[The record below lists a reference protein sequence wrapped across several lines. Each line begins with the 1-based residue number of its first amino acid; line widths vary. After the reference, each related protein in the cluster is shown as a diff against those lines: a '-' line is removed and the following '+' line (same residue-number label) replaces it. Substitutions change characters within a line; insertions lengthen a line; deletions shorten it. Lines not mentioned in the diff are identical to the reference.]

1 MKHFL
6 LYGISLLLTA
16 NSLLAQNFEPA
27 PGPVEDKIKLLI
39 KRYGSAERIYLND
52 TQRQTFD
59 ARGGSIYVIG
69 FVYTPE
75 SKGTRRMMVYEM
87 GPNNEKKNLKYPDYS
102 KGYRGALGQLFSV
115 KLLPEGDENTITTYK
130 IDADDEAQ
138 VYIFKVI
145 PGVK

>member
-6 LYGISLLLTA
+6 LYGICLLFTA

-39 KRYGSAERIYLND
+39 KRYGTAERIYLND
-52 TQRQTFD
+52 TQRRTFD
-59 ARGGSIYVIG
+59 ARGGSIYVVG
-69 FVYTPE
+69 FVYTPD

-115 KLLPEGDENTITTYK
+115 RLLPEGDDNTITTYK